1 MSIVPDAPA
10 SGRSL
15 LNDPGLLSEVVKM
28 LKGDLGDFDICK
40 LDRDP
45 MGMIR

>member
-28 LKGDLGDFDICK
+28 LKGDLSDFDICK